1 MRTRAVRLYGKRDLR
16 LEEFELPGIKD
27 NEILAR
33 VISDSICMSTYKAAI
48 LGKEHKRVPDDVD
61 LNPIII
67 GHEFSGVI
75 IKAGEKWRKEYPEGS
90 KFAIQPALNKTGT
103 LEAPGYSFR
112 YIGGDATYVIIPPV
126 IIENGNLL
134 LYEGESFFAASLS
147 EPMSCIIGSFHSCY
161 HVPPGTYAHRMD
173 IRPGGNMAIVGGA
186 GPMGLGAIDY
196 AIHRDTRPRLLVV
209 TDTDNN
215 RLRRAS
221 MLFKKESEKTGME
234 LHFLNTAESKNIVAE
249 MLALSGGK
257 GFDDVF
263 VFTPVSE
270 AVEQADAIL
279 GFDGCLVLFAGPSD
293 PGFSAK
299 LNMYRVHYSSTHI
312 IGTTGGNTDDMS
324 EALDLM
330 ASGRINPAVMI
341 THVGGLDAAADATLK
356 LPHIPGGKKLI
367 YTNIA
372 MPLISLDEL
381 SAISEE
387 NSLYKGLSEIV
398 RKNDGI
404 WSGEAEKFL
413 LSHAVSIESAS

>member
-1 MRTRAVRLYGKRDLR
+1 
-16 LEEFELPGIKD
+16 
-27 NEILAR
+27 
-33 VISDSICMSTYKAAI
+33 
-48 LGKEHKRVPDDVD
+48 
-61 LNPIII
+61 
-67 GHEFSGVI
+67 
-75 IKAGEKWRKEYPEGS
+75 
-90 KFAIQPALNKTGT
+90 
-103 LEAPGYSFR
+103 
-112 YIGGDATYVIIPPV
+112 
-126 IIENGNLL
+126 
-134 LYEGESFFAASLS
+134 
-147 EPMSCIIGSFHSCY
+147 
-161 HVPPGTYAHRMD
+161 
-173 IRPGGNMAIVGGA
+173 
-186 GPMGLGAIDY
+186 
-196 AIHRDTRPRLLVV
+196 
-209 TDTDNN
+209 
-215 RLRRAS
+215 
-221 MLFKKESEKTGME
+221 ME